1 MNDLERIFY
10 ANTENLIHKW
20 KHYFEI
26 YDRHFSRFRGSDV
39 TVLEMGVGQ
48 GGSLRMWR
56 SYFGPR
62 ARIVGVD
69 INPECAALAGDQ
81 IEILLANQDD
91 RESLRA
97 LKAKVPHVDILIDD
111 GGHTMQQQIN
121 TFEELFPHVDAHGVY
136 LCEDLHTSY
145 WPDWGGG
152 FRKDDTLHRD
162 RQAIDRSVARMAF
175 DECGRVARLGL
186 HAHGALAA
194 FLRQHSCGREAADAA
209 AGAGADGSAKA
220 CAQTRTEEFPEV
232 GRVGGFAWLF
242 IAAQTKNPRS
252 FLIEG
257 LV

>member
-10 ANTENLIHKW
+10 ANTDNLIHKW

-26 YDRHFSRFRGSDV
+26 YDRHFARFRGGDV

-69 INPECAALAGDQ
+69 INPECETLAGDQ
-81 IEILLANQDD
+81 IEILIANQED

-97 LKAKVPHVDILIDD
+97 LKTKVPHVDILIDD

-121 TFEELFPHVDAHGVY
+121 TFEELFPHVHANGVY

-152 FRKDDTLHRD
+152 FRKENTF
-162 RQAIDRSVARMAF
+162 IEM
-175 DECGRVARLGL
+175 GKRLVDQL
-186 HAHGALAA
+186 HAWHSTNADE
-194 FLRQHSCGREAADAA
+194 LRVSDF
-209 AGAGADGSAKA
+209 
-220 CAQTRTEEFPEV
+220 TRTAHSLHFYDSIMVVEKRPMERPAAVQTGTQKLAPKPAPRDFPKLA
-232 GRVGGFAWLF
+232 G
-242 IAAQTKNPRS
+242 
-252 FLIEG
+252 
-257 LV
+257 